1 MKTNSMNQQYLDPK
15 HPLDIEPAADRNVER
30 ITDCCLDVRGKSSY
44 LFGRGRGGGAWW
56 MIWMFFF
63 VVVLCGLG
71 LVYLFNKANLNFS
84 SQMFLNG
91 VFEAVFFVIIPS
103 AIFFGLSLLWPI
115 HIWKTHLP
123 LRFNRQTR
131 KVYFHWKGKT
141 YVENWDVIRAYL
153 KVQFL
158 LTATGA
164 PLNDPHINLE
174 FHNEDGSVFTVFL
187 MGVDRVGLTPDQ
199 AAAAFWEYIRLYM
212 ESGPK
217 VLPQPDL
224 DIWKPLE
231 FKDLVKVHS
240 PFPVFRNP
248 NKLMWPVDLFINL
261 PIHLVWFPIAYPTEV
276 IYYFVEKYIKTN
288 PFPPE
293 MEAVCR
299 CEEAVKVW
307 DPKQDTDEA
316 A

>member
-1 MKTNSMNQQYLDPK
+1 
-15 HPLDIEPAADRNVER
+15 
-30 ITDCCLDVRGKSSY
+30 
-44 LFGRGRGGGAWW
+44 
-56 MIWMFFF
+56 
-63 VVVLCGLG
+63 
-71 LVYLFNKANLNFS
+71 
-84 SQMFLNG
+84 
-91 VFEAVFFVIIPS
+91 
-103 AIFFGLSLLWPI
+103 
-115 HIWKTHLP
+115 
-123 LRFNRQTR
+123 
-131 KVYFHWKGKT
+131 
-141 YVENWDVIRAYL
+141 
-153 KVQFL
+153 L

-248 NKLMWPVDLFINL
+248 NKWMWPVDLLSICR
-261 PIHLVWFPIAYPTEV
+261 
-276 IYYFVEKYIKTN
+276 YISCG
-288 PFPPE
+288 F
-293 MEAVCR
+293 R
-299 CEEAVKVW
+299 
-307 DPKQDTDEA
+307 
-316 A
+316 